1 MDLRKV
7 TCSECKSHL
16 HYMENMSVK
25 KNGVTMHFGDRF
37 CMGGKKPR
45 KFGRG
50 DPKIYVPTWC
60 PKRKV
65 PSELRIYGFKSV
77 EQWMLHHD
85 MCEQLGTDISPSA
98 FRYAVAYELHAFGRT
113 DRTGKQRAKAL
124 PSPVGTI
131 YAVIADA
138 VRPLPKRRP
147 NSLSPHDRNVQERPR
162 PDRRTETSAPRS
174 ERPCDLGSEKPAQPP
189 CENSLRLF
197 PNRSRFSHLPGLN
210 PFRRTLDFS
219 GRTPSENTDRRSSPT
234 QTGNLTDGPSERY
247 DPVP

>member
-1 MDLRKV
+1 MDLRKA

-85 MCEQLGTDISPSA
+85 MCEQLDTDISPSA
-98 FRYAVAYELHAFGRT
+98 FRYAVAYELHTPLTPREFAKRCNEEPDAETLGVAVHRHYVVEIDDGIKPEFFYKTQNGYVLLGLFDAATARKNVKEDT
-113 DRTGKQRAKAL
+113 D
-124 PSPVGTI
+124 
-131 YAVIADA
+131 
-138 VRPLPKRRP
+138 
-147 NSLSPHDRNVQERPR
+147 
-162 PDRRTETSAPRS
+162 
-174 ERPCDLGSEKPAQPP
+174 
-189 CENSLRLF
+189 
-197 PNRSRFSHLPGLN
+197 
-210 PFRRTLDFS
+210 
-219 GRTPSENTDRRSSPT
+219 
-234 QTGNLTDGPSERY
+234 
-247 DPVP
+247 

>member
-85 MCEQLGTDISPSA
+85 MCEQLGTDISP
-98 FRYAVAYELHAFGRT
+98 
-113 DRTGKQRAKAL
+113 L
-124 PSPVGTI
+124 PSAMLWSMSCT
-131 YAVIADA
+131 
-138 VRPLPKRRP
+138 PL
-147 NSLSPHDRNVQERPR
+147 
-162 PDRRTETSAPRS
+162 
-174 ERPCDLGSEKPAQPP
+174 
-189 CENSLRLF
+189 
-197 PNRSRFSHLPGLN
+197 
-210 PFRRTLDFS
+210 
-219 GRTPSENTDRRSSPT
+219 
-234 QTGNLTDGPSERY
+234 
-247 DPVP
+247 

>member
-1 MDLRKV
+1 MDLRKA

-50 DPKIYVPTWC
+50 DPGIYVPTWC

-85 MCEQLGTDISPSA
+85 MCEQLRAADLLAAGARHRRAELSRGRGGGVAGVPGGQVETARLLDRRA
-98 FRYAVAYELHAFGRT
+98 LWRGGAAVR
-113 DRTGKQRAKAL
+113 RARRARGGGN
-124 PSPVGTI
+124 PR
-131 YAVIADA
+131 ADA
-138 VRPLPKRRP
+138 VASELC
-147 NSLSPHDRNVQERPR
+147 SDPR
-162 PDRRTETSAPRS
+162 AAVPEAGRA
-174 ERPCDLGSEKPAQPP
+174 AHQP
-189 CENSLRLF
+189 
-197 PNRSRFSHLPGLN
+197 
-210 PFRRTLDFS
+210 
-219 GRTPSENTDRRSSPT
+219 
-234 QTGNLTDGPSERY
+234 
-247 DPVP
+247 

>member
-1 MDLRKV
+1 MDLRKA

-50 DPKIYVPTWC
+50 DPGIYVPTWC

-98 FRYAVAYELHAFGRT
+98 FRYAVAYELHT
-113 DRTGKQRAKAL
+113 
-124 PSPVGTI
+124 
-131 YAVIADA
+131 
-138 VRPLPKRRP
+138 PLT
-147 NSLSPHDRNVQERPR
+147 PR
-162 PDRRTETSAPRS
+162 
-174 ERPCDLGSEKPAQPP
+174 
-189 CENSLRLF
+189 
-197 PNRSRFSHLPGLN
+197 
-210 PFRRTLDFS
+210 
-219 GRTPSENTDRRSSPT
+219 
-234 QTGNLTDGPSERY
+234 
-247 DPVP
+247 

>member
-98 FRYAVAYELHAFGRT
+98 FRYAVAYELHTPLTNGATKSRMPRLWVLLFTAITWWRST
-113 DRTGKQRAKAL
+113 MASSPSSSIRRRTGMCCWDCSTQRL
-124 PSPVGTI
+124 
-131 YAVIADA
+131 
-138 VRPLPKRRP
+138 
-147 NSLSPHDRNVQERPR
+147 HERM
-162 PDRRTETSAPRS
+162 S
-174 ERPCDLGSEKPAQPP
+174 
-189 CENSLRLF
+189 
-197 PNRSRFSHLPGLN
+197 
-210 PFRRTLDFS
+210 RRTLIEGS
-219 GRTPSENTDRRSSPT
+219 REA
-234 QTGNLTDGPSERY
+234 L
-247 DPVP
+247 

>member
-25 KNGVTMHFGDRF
+25 KNGVTLHFGDRF

-98 FRYAVAYELHAFGRT
+98 FRYAVGLFASGYFPGRRVPYQVSAFQSRSS
-113 DRTGKQRAKAL
+113 RTGECRKPKLDLQRWC
-124 PSPVGTI
+124 GTEFD
-131 YAVIADA
+131 V
-138 VRPLPKRRP
+138 
-147 NSLSPHDRNVQERPR
+147 
-162 PDRRTETSAPRS
+162 
-174 ERPCDLGSEKPAQPP
+174 
-189 CENSLRLF
+189 
-197 PNRSRFSHLPGLN
+197 
-210 PFRRTLDFS
+210 
-219 GRTPSENTDRRSSPT
+219 
-234 QTGNLTDGPSERY
+234 
-247 DPVP
+247 

>member
-98 FRYAVAYELHAFGRT
+98 FRYAVVYELHTPLTPREFAKRCNEEPDAETLGVAVHRHYVVEIDDGIKPEFFYKTQNG
-113 DRTGKQRAKAL
+113 DRK
-124 PSPVGTI
+124 SV
-131 YAVIADA
+131 V
-138 VRPLPKRRP
+138 
-147 NSLSPHDRNVQERPR
+147 
-162 PDRRTETSAPRS
+162 
-174 ERPCDLGSEKPAQPP
+174 
-189 CENSLRLF
+189 
-197 PNRSRFSHLPGLN
+197 
-210 PFRRTLDFS
+210 
-219 GRTPSENTDRRSSPT
+219 
-234 QTGNLTDGPSERY
+234 
-247 DPVP
+247 

>member
-1 MDLRKV
+1 MDLRKA

-50 DPKIYVPTWC
+50 DPGIYVPTWC

-85 MCEQLGTDISPSA
+85 MCDSWARIFPPLPSA
-98 FRYAVAYELHAFGRT
+98 MLWPMSCT
-113 DRTGKQRAKAL
+113 
-124 PSPVGTI
+124 
-131 YAVIADA
+131 
-138 VRPLPKRRP
+138 PL
-147 NSLSPHDRNVQERPR
+147 
-162 PDRRTETSAPRS
+162 
-174 ERPCDLGSEKPAQPP
+174 
-189 CENSLRLF
+189 
-197 PNRSRFSHLPGLN
+197 
-210 PFRRTLDFS
+210 
-219 GRTPSENTDRRSSPT
+219 
-234 QTGNLTDGPSERY
+234 
-247 DPVP
+247 

>member
-7 TCSECKSHL
+7 TCSECKSHR

-98 FRYAVAYELHAFGRT
+98 FRYAVVYELHTPLTPREFAKRCNEEPDAETLGVAVHRHYVVEIDDGIKPEFFYKTQNGYVLLGLFDAATARKNVKEDT
-113 DRTGKQRAKAL
+113 D
-124 PSPVGTI
+124 
-131 YAVIADA
+131 
-138 VRPLPKRRP
+138 
-147 NSLSPHDRNVQERPR
+147 
-162 PDRRTETSAPRS
+162 
-174 ERPCDLGSEKPAQPP
+174 
-189 CENSLRLF
+189 
-197 PNRSRFSHLPGLN
+197 
-210 PFRRTLDFS
+210 
-219 GRTPSENTDRRSSPT
+219 
-234 QTGNLTDGPSERY
+234 
-247 DPVP
+247 